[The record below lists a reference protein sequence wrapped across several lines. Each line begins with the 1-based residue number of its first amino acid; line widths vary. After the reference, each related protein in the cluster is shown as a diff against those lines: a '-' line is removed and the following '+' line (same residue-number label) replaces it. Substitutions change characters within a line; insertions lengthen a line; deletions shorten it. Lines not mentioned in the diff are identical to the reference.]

1 VRVTVLGGSG
11 FLGSHVADHLSVAG
25 HEVVVFDSVPSKWI
39 QAGQR
44 MVIGDLL
51 DFESVLDATRG
62 SEAVFNFAAVADI
75 SEARLDPMVSAS
87 VNVLGNINALQ
98 ACVENGIRRFILA
111 SSLYVYSDAGSFYR
125 CSKQAAELYVEE
137 FGREHGLE
145 YTILRFGSL
154 YGPRSDEKN
163 GLRQIVR
170 RAVEKGELSYVGSP
184 DATREYIHVYDA
196 AAAAVKSLDL
206 EFVNQ
211 QIVLSGQQS
220 IKVVEL
226 LQTLAEILS
235 MDPKTIAFHEA
246 EDPGHYIRTPYT
258 HRSQVAKKLT
268 PNFYVDLGQGLVELI
283 RDVENEIQPPL
294 APP

>member
-1 VRVTVLGGSG
+1 MRVTVLGGSG
-11 FLGSHVADHLSVAG
+11 FLGSHVADHLAAEG
-25 HEVVVFDSVPSKWI
+25 HEVVLFDSVPSKWI
-39 QAGQR
+39 QGSQM
-44 MVIGDLL
+44 MVLGDLL
-51 DFESVLDATRG
+51 DFRSVLDATRG

-75 SEARLDPMVSAS
+75 SEARLDPMASAS

-98 ACVENGIRRFILA
+98 ACVENGVQRFILA

-137 FGREHGLE
+137 FEREHGLE

-170 RAVEKGELSYVGSP
+170 RAVAEGQLSYVGSP
-184 DATREYIHVYDA
+184 EATREYIHVYDA
-196 AAAAVKSLDL
+196 AAAAVTSLAP

-220 IKVVEL
+220 IQVLDL

-235 MDPKTIAFHEA
+235 MDPKAITFHQA
-246 EDPGHYIRTPYT
+246 EDPGHYVRTPYT
-258 HRSQVAKKLT
+258 YRPRVAKKLT

-283 RDVENEIQPPL
+283 RDVENEVQLPQ